1 MAVQFKSI
9 LRFMLDPMNLHLEF
23 TGPAKNLNTNMKLM
37 GTDENQEGYDGSYIE
52 CYMKEHRGS
61 SFEDAREHTFGM
73 ISDAWKRLN
82 EECLKPNPFSPSFIK
97 ASLNIAR
104 LVPVMYS
111 YDDNQRLPSLEEHI
125 NSMLYE
131 SIPLEGK
138 A

>member
-1 MAVQFKSI
+1 M
-9 LRFMLDPMNLHLEF
+9 EF
-23 TGPAKNLNTNMKLM
+23 L
-37 GTDENQEGYDGSYIE
+37 GTAIEGFYTIQEGEGERRDENQEGYDGSYIE